1 MESEISIP
9 IPYTLKIL
17 IPIPIPYDM
26 RRFLVFLD
34 LIAKT
39 FYIALYMDTAYSGIE
54 YGMIYFLY

>member
-1 MESEISIP
+1 MESEILIP

-39 FYIALYMDTAYSGIE
+39 YYIALYMDTVYSSIE
-54 YGMIYFLY
+54 YGMIYFFY